1 MRRSLTFAAL
11 AALIAT
17 ASLLYLVEH
26 EVQGLE
32 RRLHRLNAELLDS
45 QHAIQVLKAEWS
57 YLNQPDRLQELAS
70 RHADRLQLAPLEP
83 AQIVTTLAD
92 LPVRERSAPA
102 SGEAAAPQADATPRP
117 AFKPARPARP
127 APPPSPEV
135 VLARGG
141 QST

>member
-11 AALIAT
+11 AALAAT
-17 ASLLYLVEH
+17 ASGLYLVEH
-26 EVQGLE
+26 EVQRLE

-45 QHAIQVLKAEWS
+45 QQAIQVLRAEWS

-92 LPVRERSAPA
+92 LPARERPA
-102 SGEAAAPQADATPRP
+102 AADGEAAASSAEAAPRP
-117 AFKPARPARP
+117 AFKPARPA
-127 APPPSPEV
+127 PPGL

>member
-26 EVQGLE
+26 EVQRLE

-45 QHAIQVLKAEWS
+45 QQAIQVLKAEWS
-57 YLNQPDRLQELAS
+57 YLNQPDRLQELVS

-83 AQIVTTLAD
+83 VQIVTTFAD
-92 LPVRERSAPA
+92 LPARERPAPA
-102 SGEAAAPQADATPRP
+102 DGEASAAEAAPRP
-117 AFKPARPARP
+117 AFKPARPERT
-127 APPPSPEV
+127 PPPGV